1 MLEKGQTEQVEDI
14 QLEAKSIQMNKS
26 ELRKEIRNRK
36 RQFSQAQLGEL
47 SLSAISQLRN
57 HPKVKAAHTLLLY
70 YSLPDEVNTHE
81 WIDELVAEGKQVLL
95 PVVVDDAHMILRE
108 YTGKNDLAEGSFH
121 ILEPIGKLYPESRY
135 PEIEVAI
142 IPGMSFDNEGHRLG
156 RGKGYYDRFL
166 EKQSQEKTSKTRYQK
181 EDSKVHYQKEASKA
195 VHKKGLSSPLYKIG
209 VCFGFQKEPSIPFES
224 HDVAM
229 DEVITTKS

>member
-1 MLEKGQTEQVEDI
+1 
-14 QLEAKSIQMNKS
+14 MNKA

-81 WIDELVAEGKQVLL
+81 WLDELVAESKHVLL
-95 PVVVDDAHMILRE
+95 PVVVDEENMILRE
-108 YTGKNDLAEGSFH
+108 YTGKQDLAEGSFH
-121 ILEPIGKLYPESRY
+121 IMEPIGRLFSESRY
-135 PEIEVAI
+135 HEIEVGI
-142 IPGMSFDNEGHRLG
+142 IPGMSFDAEGHRLG

-166 EKQSQEKTSKTRYQK
+166 EKFVVPQ
-181 EDSKVHYQKEASKA
+181 DNL
-195 VHKKGLSSPLYKIG
+195 KKSCPTLYKIG
-209 VCFGFQKEPSIPFES
+209 VCFGFQKLNEIPFES
-224 HDVAM
+224 HDIVM
-229 DEVITTKS
+229 DEVVTNNPS

>member
-1 MLEKGQTEQVEDI
+1 
-14 QLEAKSIQMNKS
+14 MNKS

-36 RQFSQAQLGEL
+36 RQFSQVQLGEL

-95 PVVVDDAHMILRE
+95 PVVVGDANMILRE
-108 YTGKNDLAEGSFH
+108 YTGKHDLAEGSFH
-121 ILEPIGKLYPESRY
+121 IQEPVGKLYPESRY
-135 PEIEVAI
+135 GEIEVAI
-142 IPGMSFDNEGHRLG
+142 IPGMSFDDEGHRLG

-166 EKQSQEKTSKTRYQK
+166 KKQSQIGTSR
-181 EDSKVHYQKEASKA
+181 A
-195 VHKKGLSSPLYKIG
+195 LYKIG

-224 HDVAM
+224 HDIVM
-229 DEVITTKS
+229 DEVIATQPCQ